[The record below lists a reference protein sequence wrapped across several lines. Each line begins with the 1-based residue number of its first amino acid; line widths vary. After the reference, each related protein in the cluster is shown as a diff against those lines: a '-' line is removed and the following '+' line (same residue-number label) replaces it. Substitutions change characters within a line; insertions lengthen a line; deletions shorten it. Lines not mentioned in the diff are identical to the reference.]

1 MCNFLVYILAI
12 YERLP
17 THIQCVVIPSFPV
30 YSTVKGQPS
39 GSVRVLR
46 PTVEIRLIIGTGN
59 IVYLNMYRNVWT
71 CVLPRGP
78 RHMGLPSSRDG
89 L

>member
-1 MCNFLVYILAI
+1 MVSL
-12 YERLP
+12 
-17 THIQCVVIPSFPV
+17 T
-30 YSTVKGQPS
+30 TVDAQTTDEMSLLSNPASRAALRGQPS

-59 IVYLNMYRNVWT
+59 FVYLSMYWNVWT

-78 RHMGLPSSRDG
+78 RHMGLPSSHDG
-89 L
+89 V